1 MNRLVPVTFRCP
13 YCGYGFVR
21 NCRKLEGST
30 SCPKCLKRFP
40 RVQGRVLD
48 DEALAVR
55 KERAAHRLDRNRRI
69 YLPIPEP
76 ATSETIRSEQVPIS
90 RAEARFKAR
99 AVAKGWKP
107 HRPSWPDFL
116 VEFEGK
122 VIAVEVKAGNDEL
135 SSTQVRSFSL
145 IEAAGLPVFIWKD
158 QKTTRATLVRW
169 AKGEALKRLTKWAKK
184 TVGSNSGGD
193 T

>member
-1 MNRLVPVTFRCP
+1 
-13 YCGYGFVR
+13 
-21 NCRKLEGST
+21 
-30 SCPKCLKRFP
+30 
-40 RVQGRVLD
+40 
-48 DEALAVR
+48 
-55 KERAAHRLDRNRRI
+55 
-69 YLPIPEP
+69 
-76 ATSETIRSEQVPIS
+76 
-90 RAEARFKAR
+90 
-99 AVAKGWKP
+99 
-107 HRPSWPDFL
+107 L